1 MNSGLNQILGRI
13 SYQSMIIKTDID
25 AIYPYTFDSSNM
37 YGHADIVYIPTNF
50 EELRQAVQTCIT
62 ERQKATFSGAGTGIT
77 GSRVPFG
84 GAGISTEALKSA
96 HFSGDGKVCVEPGL
110 TLNELEIFLRHQ
122 GYFLAPNPTEMNSTI
137 GGNVATNASG
147 SRTFK
152 YGAIREHVLALKLI
166 LPDGE
171 ILELERGKN
180 LADGYHLEIYSVSG
194 KKYSLEL
201 PKYAMPQ
208 TKNATGYYAKA
219 GMDAID
225 LFIGN
230 EGTIA
235 AIGEITLKV
244 LPLPKAVIGGIV
256 YFEYEKN
263 LLDFVIE
270 TRDLSLRNNLLP
282 VEDMTEVSARLIEY
296 FDNASLNLLRRKFS
310 YIPQQAMGA
319 IWFEQEYNPDYE
331 DEIITKW
338 YSLIEGYTTLADA
351 TIIALTDKQ
360 HKELAE
366 YRHEL
371 PLQVYENLTENSQ
384 KKVGLDT
391 AVPKE
396 NFPELFNYYSGIFSN
411 LNLQCIIFGHIGN
424 SHLHAN
430 IFCQNDVEYSKALEI
445 YDSCIEKTLQLNGTV
460 SAEHGIGKLKK
471 KHLIKMYGSQTVEEM
486 IKIKKYFDPEL
497 LFGSGTMFDIN

>member
-1 MNSGLNQILGRI
+1 
-13 SYQSMIIKTDID
+13 MIIKTDID
-25 AIYPYTFDSSNM
+25 TIHPYTFDSSNM
-37 YGHADIVYIPTNF
+37 HGHADIVYIPSDF
-50 EELRQAVQTCIT
+50 GELHQAVLTCISQH
-62 ERQKATFSGAGTGIT
+62 QKVTFSGAGTGIT
-77 GSRVPFG
+77 GSRVPLG
-84 GAGISTEALKSA
+84 GAVISTESLKSI
-96 HFSGDGKVCVEPGL
+96 HSFGEGKVCVEPGV
-110 TLNELEIFLRHQ
+110 TLNELDEFLRPK
-122 GYFLAPNPTEMNSTI
+122 GYFLAPNPTEMNSSI

-152 YGAIREHVLALKLI
+152 YGAIREHILALKLI

-180 LADGYHLEIYSVSG
+180 FAEGYCLELYSVGG

-201 PKYAMPQ
+201 PEYKMPQ
-208 TKNATGYYAKA
+208 TKNATGYYAKP

-244 LPLPKAVIGGIV
+244 LPLPESIIGGII
-256 YFEYEKN
+256 YFESEKS

-270 TRDLSLRNNLLP
+270 TRDLSLKNNQLP
-282 VEDMTEVSARLIEY
+282 IENMNNISARLVEY
-296 FDNASLNLLRRKFS
+296 FDNPSLNLLRPKFS
-310 YIPQQAMGA
+310 HIPPQAVGA
-319 IWFEQEYNPDYE
+319 VWFEQEYIPEHE
-331 DEIITKW
+331 DEIIAKW
-338 YSLIEGYTTLADA
+338 YSLIETYSTLSDA

-360 HKELAE
+360 HKELADF
-366 YRHEL
+366 RHEL

-396 NFPELFNYYSGIFSN
+396 YFPELFNYYSAIFSN
-411 LNLQCIIFGHIGN
+411 LELEHVIFGHIGN

-430 IFCQNDVEYSKALEI
+430 IFCQNDAEYSKAIEI

-471 KHLIKMYGSQTVEEM
+471 KYLIKMYGTQTVEEM
-486 IKIKKYFDPEL
+486 KNIKKYFDPEL
-497 LFGSGTMFDIN
+497 LFGNGTMFDIN